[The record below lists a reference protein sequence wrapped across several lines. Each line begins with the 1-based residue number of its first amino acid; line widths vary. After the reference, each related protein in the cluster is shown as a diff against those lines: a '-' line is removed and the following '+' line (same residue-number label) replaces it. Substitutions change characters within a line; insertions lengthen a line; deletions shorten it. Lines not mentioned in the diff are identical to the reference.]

1 MTDLRLAGEV
11 VGSMDRLADLLKS
24 GVVSMVE
31 HEQKKDS
38 DVFVVRLPAIDRDG
52 EEMDEQTIVRVPVG
66 AAPHLIE
73 LVNRLVA
80 GGSVVAVRSVAV
92 DEKKN
97 GSVGVAASVSSG
109 SSRPVVAPG
118 SPVVAS
124 RSSGSPSG
132 DGVTAKAS
140 S

>member
-73 LVNRLVA
+73 IPVQGL
-80 GGSVVAVRSVAV
+80 GTGPVRH
-92 DEKKN
+92 
-97 GSVGVAASVSSG
+97 SSFC
-109 SSRPVVAPG
+109 RWLQNI
-118 SPVVAS
+118 
-124 RSSGSPSG
+124 
-132 DGVTAKAS
+132 K
-140 S
+140 